1 VVVVVVVV
9 VVSMDKAYRKYG
21 DFRRPVVCAVK
32 LFRAY
37 FGNFEFTICLAKLN
51 NLNCSK

>member
-1 VVVVVVVV
+1 
-9 VVSMDKAYRKYG
+9 MDKAYRKYG

-37 FGNFEFTICLAKLN
+37 FGNFLIHHPL
-51 NLNCSK
+51 SKAE